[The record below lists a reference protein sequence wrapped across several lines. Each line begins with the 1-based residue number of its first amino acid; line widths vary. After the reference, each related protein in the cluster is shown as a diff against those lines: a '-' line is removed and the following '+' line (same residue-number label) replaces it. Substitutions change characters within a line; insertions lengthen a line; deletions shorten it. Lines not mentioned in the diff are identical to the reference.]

1 MIQEER
7 KFFECGLYDCTV
19 AFFRGK
25 FQGVARLPDKG
36 IIFRV
41 EGISLVDAQGK
52 LIDLIQNNSL
62 VFDKNHFHC
71 KVALIDSIYIG
82 VIELQKK
89 EIYTTTSDSIQTTKN
104 ILIKYIEENGE
115 SIIFNHLREVH
126 QNLLISKNV
135 ENYEEIGITLSSKI
149 HRRKASCF
157 RCKTILDNHLNHECN
172 SCGWILCMCGACG
185 CSYMKF

>member
-7 KFFECGLYDCTV
+7 KFFKCGLYDCTV

-71 KVALIDSIYIG
+71 KVALIVEAWPRLS
-82 VIELQKK
+82 
-89 EIYTTTSDSIQTTKN
+89 TS
-104 ILIKYIEENGE
+104 
-115 SIIFNHLREVH
+115 SII
-126 QNLLISKNV
+126 
-135 ENYEEIGITLSSKI
+135 SSPET
-149 HRRKASCF
+149 SS
-157 RCKTILDNHLNHECN
+157 D
-172 SCGWILCMCGACG
+172 
-185 CSYMKF
+185 